1 MAAVAGRKAIP
12 RQIGIWAD
20 KFIPGLSYLAAAI
33 KSTGRRRPFSSIMPG
48 GRHSLD
54 HGLPGRWRRRNS
66 LPVCLDRPRALTID
80 EIKGWW
86 RRSPCRPPGKEAG
99 FDAVEIHGT
108 HGYLLN
114 QFLSPTATSATD
126 EYGGS
131 LENRMRFSSRLL
143 TRSTGPWGRLSDHF
157 PHECRRICGGRL
169 TLDDAREHCAAP
181 EQQPRQCPACIGGVY
196 GSPAPMVATMASP
209 PLPLAEHAAAI
220 KESVDIPVIAVGKI
234 HDPEEAEALIR
245 EEKADFVSIGRG
257 LITDSHIV
265 KKIEVGQIENIR
277 KCIQCNQKCI
287 DPLLVYQL
295 PVSCI
300 YNARVGREYEFPF
313 EKARRAKKV
322 VVVGGGPAGLEAAWV
337 ARERGH
343 RVVLFERS
351 GELGGQAILAKVPPK
366 KDRFGEILRYLI
378 HRVEALGVDVR
389 KNTEAT
395 TAAILEE
402 KPDAVILATG
412 ARPLIP
418 KLPGLESAKAV
429 TAWDVLE
436 EGQAGPRVAIIGG
449 GVVGCETAEF
459 LAEKGTR

>member
-1 MAAVAGRKAIP
+1 MPWKFTAPMAICSTVPSHSMAMNT
-12 RQIGIWAD
+12 
-20 KFIPGLSYLAAAI
+20 AAAGKPDVSARGI
-33 KSTGRRRPFSSIMPG
+33 DGHGRG
-48 GRHSLD
+48 GRLD
-54 HGLPGRWRRRNS
+54 HFRMN
-66 LPVCLDRPRALTID
+66 
-80 EIKGWW
+80 
-86 RRSPCRPPGKEAG
+86 AG
-99 FDAVEIHGT
+99 EYVE
-108 HGYLLN
+108 
-114 QFLSPTATSATD
+114 
-126 EYGGS
+126 GG
-131 LENRMRFSSRLL
+131 
-143 TRSTGPWGRLSDHF
+143 
-157 PHECRRICGGRL
+157 L
-169 TLDDAREHCAAP
+169 TLDDARDFAQHLSNSAVDALHVS
-181 EQQPRQCPACIGGVY
+181 AGVY

-209 PLPLAEHAAAI
+209 PLPLAEQAAAI
-220 KESVDIPVIAVGKI
+220 KERVDIPVIAVGKI
-234 HDPEEAEALIR
+234 HDLEQAEALIR

-265 KKIEVGQIENIR
+265 KKIEAGQFENIR

-287 DPLLVYQL
+287 DPLQAYQL

-300 YNARVGREYEFPF
+300 YNVRVGREYEFPF

-322 VVVGGGPAGLEAAWV
+322 VVVGAGPAGLEAARV

-418 KLPGLESAKAV
+418 KLPGLEAAKAV

-436 EGQAGPRVAIIGG
+436 GIVKPGRRVAIIGG

-459 LAEKGTR
+459 LAEKGHQVTIFEAESEAARDQSASMRAELLARLEANPAVELITGAAVTGVGEHSVTARREGQEMAFEDLDTVLPPWRTTDNPPKGSWRENGRGLRHW